1 MTLFVGKFRKI
12 AVDTLNRCVSHDGI
26 QSIQSVS
33 ETEQILTRAR
43 HLLQFCLSCA
53 FQSSQCVLAG
63 PI

>member
-1 MTLFVGKFRKI
+1 MTLFIGKFRKI
-12 AVDTLNRCVSHDGI
+12 AVDTFNCCVSHDGI
-26 QSIQSVS
+26 QSIQGVS

-43 HLLQFCLSCA
+43 HLFQFGLSCA